1 MQNWKL
7 TFSLLLVLNPV
18 SFQIYAAESS
28 VNPAEPANTAES
40 IPTPVQEHII
50 QMMQNDITFD
60 AQKRELSNELELEKI
75 RSEINKLKEDNEPI
89 SVEPVRAPEVAEP
102 VQPDVQPVETVEA
115 VALPKVVLVSEIA
128 GVSRVAVSSGDG
140 VKMVRLNEK
149 FTQEGHQFIV
159 SNSGRGMP
167 TVREITK

>member
-1 MQNWKL
+1 MYAKL
-7 TFSLLLVLNPV
+7 EVNFSLLLVLNPV
-18 SFQIYAAESS
+18 SFQIFAAESS

-89 SVEPVRAPEVAEP
+89 SVEPVRAPES

-115 VALPKVVLVSEIA
+115 VTLPKVVLVSEIA

>member
-18 SFQIYAAESS
+18 SFQIFAAESS

>member
-7 TFSLLLVLNPV
+7 TVSLLLALNPV
-18 SFQIYAAESS
+18 SIQAFAAEVS
-28 VNPAEPANTAES
+28 VNSVETVENT
-40 IPTPVQEHII
+40 PTPVQEHII
-50 QMMQNDITFD
+50 QMMQDDISYD
-60 AQKRELSNELELEKI
+60 AKKRELSNELELEKI

-102 VQPDVQPVETVEA
+102 VQPDVQTVEA

-128 GVSRVAVSSGDG
+128 GVSRVAVSYDDG

-149 FTQEGHQFIV
+149 FSLEGHQFIV
-159 SNSGRGMP
+159 SHSGSGMP
-167 TVREITK
+167 IVREITK

>member
-18 SFQIYAAESS
+18 SFQIFAAESS

-60 AQKRELSNELELEKI
+60 VQKRELSNELELEKI

-89 SVEPVRAPEVAEP
+89 SVEPVRAPES

-167 TVREITK
+167 TVREVTK

>member
-89 SVEPVRAPEVAEP
+89 SVEPVRAPES

>member
-7 TFSLLLVLNPV
+7 TISLLLVINPV

-89 SVEPVRAPEVAEP
+89 SVEPVRAPES

-128 GVSRVAVSSGDG
+128 GVSRVAVSSVDG

-159 SNSGRGMP
+159 SNYVRGMP

>member
-7 TFSLLLVLNPV
+7 TFSLLLVINPV

-89 SVEPVRAPEVAEP
+89 SVEPVLAPES

>member
-7 TFSLLLVLNPV
+7 TVSLLLALNPV
-18 SFQIYAAESS
+18 SIQAFAAEVS
-28 VNPAEPANTAES
+28 VNSVETVENT
-40 IPTPVQEHII
+40 PTPVQEHII
-50 QMMQNDITFD
+50 QMMQDDISYD
-60 AQKRELSNELELEKI
+60 AKKRELSNELELEKI

-89 SVEPVRAPEVAEP
+89 SVEPVRAPES

-128 GVSRVAVSSGDG
+128 GVSRVAVSYDDG

-149 FTQEGHQFIV
+149 FSLEGHQFIV
-159 SNSGRGMP
+159 SHSGSGMP
-167 TVREITK
+167 IVREITK

>member
-18 SFQIYAAESS
+18 SFQIFAAESS

-89 SVEPVRAPEVAEP
+89 SVEPVRAPEVAES
-102 VQPDVQPVETVEA
+102 VQPDVQRIETVEA

>member
-7 TFSLLLVLNPV
+7 TVSLLMALNPV
-18 SFQIYAAESS
+18 SIQAFAAEAS
-28 VNPAEPANTAES
+28 VNPVETVENTS
-40 IPTPVQEHII
+40 TPVQEHII
-50 QMMQNDITFD
+50 QMMQDDISYD
-60 AQKRELSNELELEKI
+60 AKKRELSNELELEKI

-128 GVSRVAVSSGDG
+128 GVSRVAVSYDDG

-149 FTQEGHQFIV
+149 FSLEGHQFIV
-159 SNSGRGMP
+159 SHSGSGMP
-167 TVREITK
+167 IVREITK

>member
-7 TFSLLLVLNPV
+7 TFSLLLVINPV
-18 SFQIYAAESS
+18 SFQIYAAESL

-89 SVEPVRAPEVAEP
+89 SVEPVRAPES

-140 VKMVRLNEK
+140 IKMVRLNEK

>member
-7 TFSLLLVLNPV
+7 TISLMLVLNPV
-18 SFQIYAAESS
+18 SFQIFAAESS
-28 VNPAEPANTAES
+28 VNPADAANTAES

-75 RSEINKLKEDNEPI
+75 RSAINKLKEDNEPI
-89 SVEPVRAPEVAEP
+89 SVEPVRAPES

>member
-7 TFSLLLVLNPV
+7 TVSLLLALNPV
-18 SFQIYAAESS
+18 SIQAFAAEVS
-28 VNPAEPANTAES
+28 VNSVETVENT
-40 IPTPVQEHII
+40 PTPVQEHII
-50 QMMQNDITFD
+50 QMMQDDISYD
-60 AQKRELSNELELEKI
+60 AKKRELSNELELEKI

-102 VQPDVQPVETVEA
+102 VQPDVQTVEA

-128 GVSRVAVSSGDG
+128 GVSRVAVSYDDG

-149 FTQEGHQFIV
+149 FSLEGHQFSV
-159 SNSGRGMP
+159 SHSGSGMP
-167 TVREITK
+167 IVREITK

>member
-18 SFQIYAAESS
+18 SFQIFAAESS

-167 TVREITK
+167 TVREVTK

>member
-7 TFSLLLVLNPV
+7 TFYLLLVLNPV
-18 SFQIYAAESS
+18 SFQIFAAESS

>member
-89 SVEPVRAPEVAEP
+89 SVEPVRAPEVTEP

>member
-7 TFSLLLVLNPV
+7 TVSLLLALNPV
-18 SFQIYAAESS
+18 SIQAFAAEVS
-28 VNPAEPANTAES
+28 VNSVETVENT
-40 IPTPVQEHII
+40 PTPVQEHII
-50 QMMQNDITFD
+50 QMMQDDISYD
-60 AQKRELSNELELEKI
+60 AKKRELSNELELEKI

-89 SVEPVRAPEVAEP
+89 SVEPVRAPES

>member
-7 TFSLLLVLNPV
+7 TVSLLLALIQA
-18 SFQIYAAESS
+18 FAAEVS
-28 VNPAEPANTAES
+28 VNSVETVENT
-40 IPTPVQEHII
+40 PTPVQEHII
-50 QMMQNDITFD
+50 QMMQDDISYD
-60 AQKRELSNELELEKI
+60 AKKRELSNELELEKI

-102 VQPDVQPVETVEA
+102 VQPDVQTVEA

-128 GVSRVAVSSGDG
+128 GVSRVAVSYDDG

-149 FTQEGHQFIV
+149 FSLEGHQFIV
-159 SNSGRGMP
+159 SHSGSGMP
-167 TVREITK
+167 IVREITK

>member
-89 SVEPVRAPEVAEP
+89 SVEPVRAPES

-159 SNSGRGMP
+159 FNSGRGMP
-167 TVREITK
+167 TVREVTK

>member
-7 TFSLLLVLNPV
+7 TISLMLVLNPV
-18 SFQIYAAESS
+18 SFQVFSAESS
-28 VNPAEPANTAES
+28 VSSADAANTTES

-89 SVEPVRAPEVAEP
+89 SVEPVRMPEVPEPIQAE
-102 VQPDVQPVETVEA
+102 VQRVETVQA
-115 VALPKVVLVSEIA
+115 VALPKVVLVTEIA

>member
-18 SFQIYAAESS
+18 SFQIFAAESS
-28 VNPAEPANTAES
+28 VNPAEPVNTAES

-89 SVEPVRAPEVAEP
+89 SVEPVRAPES